1 MNNTFI
7 SFLAECKKFF
17 RSKVPLVTMLAVIII
32 PFIGGFFMLILK
44 DPKLAQRMGIISAK
58 AQIMG
63 TADWPSYLGLLAQ
76 AVSIGGLIIFGFVA
90 SWIFGREYSDRTIKD
105 LLALPISRSSI
116 VMSKFLLVFVWCVIL
131 SAFVFVLGL
140 VVGDVVDIPGKGEG
154 ILQEGLTVFVVCSL
168 LTILLSTPVALF
180 ASIGRGYLS
189 PFGFMIFTVV
199 LAQIVAAAGY
209 GHLFPWSV
217 PAFASGVAGSDAAV
231 LETAS
236 VIIVLITSMF
246 GLIGT
251 MLWWRYA
258 DQN

>member
-1 MNNTFI
+1 MNNTYI
-7 SFLAECKKFF
+7 SFVAECKKFF
-17 RSKVPLVTMLAVIII
+17 RSKVPVLTVLAVIII
-32 PFIGGFFMLILK
+32 PFIGGFFMVILK
-44 DPKLAQRMGIISAK
+44 DPELAQRMGIISAK

-76 AVSIGGLIIFGFVA
+76 AVSIGGLIVFGFVA
-90 SWIFGREYSDRTIKD
+90 SWVFGREYSDRTIKD

-116 VMSKFLLVFVWCVIL
+116 VLSKFVLAFVWCVIL

-140 VVGDVVDIPGKGEG
+140 IVGDAVDIPGWNREVLHK
-154 ILQEGLTVFVVCSL
+154 GLTVYAACSL

-189 PFGFMIFTVV
+189 PFGFMIFTLV

-217 PAFASGVAGSDAAV
+217 PALVSGIAGSDAAV

-236 VIIVLITSMF
+236 VIIVLITSLF

-258 DQN
+258 DQS

>member
-1 MNNTFI
+1 MI
-7 SFLAECKKFF
+7 
-17 RSKVPLVTMLAVIII
+17 V
-32 PFIGGFFMLILK
+32 
-44 DPKLAQRMGIISAK
+44 
-58 AQIMG
+58 
-63 TADWPSYLGLLAQ
+63 
-76 AVSIGGLIIFGFVA
+76 FGFVA
-90 SWIFGREYSDRTIKD
+90 SWVFGREYSDRTIKD

-116 VMSKFLLVFVWCVIL
+116 VMSKFVLVFVWCVTL
-131 SAFVFVLGL
+131 SAFVLALGL
-140 VVGDVVDIPGKGEG
+140 MVGDAIDIPGRVEG
-154 ILQEGLTVFVVCSL
+154 VLQKGLTVYGVCSL

-217 PAFASGVAGSDAAV
+217 PALASGAAGKDAAV
-231 LETAS
+231 LGTAG
-236 VIIVLITSMF
+236 VIIVLVTSLF
-246 GLIGT
+246 GIAGT